1 MAGRR
6 NKAAKLAVEEQLD
19 SQQTAQLRGLEG
31 LETQPLEMLG
41 QGMYSLV

>member
-1 MAGRR
+1 VAGRR

-19 SQQTAQLRGLEG
+19 RQRTVRLKGLGG